1 MTFYVTLIR
10 DKALVGQPTEVQHF
24 KIEADSAAWAVR
36 IAGAY
41 CKGLFEASGN
51 GAEIQSVSKSK
62 LRGVE
67 YRGL

>member
-1 MTFYVTLIR
+1 MFYVTLIYD
-10 DKALVGQPTEVQHF
+10 DKLKNELTLGHF
-24 KIEADSAAWAVR
+24 KIEADSAHIAVR

-41 CKGLFEASGN
+41 CKGLFEGSGM

-62 LRGVE
+62 TRGVE

>member
-1 MTFYVTLIR
+1 MTFYVTLLR
-10 DKALVGQPTEVQHF
+10 DGVDLQSPEHF

-41 CKGLFEASGN
+41 CKGLFEGSGR
-51 GAEIQSVSKSK
+51 GAEIQSVSKAK